1 MATTDNVWPAL
12 TGCFVAIQY
21 CSSWRIAA
29 ELRQAQQ
36 LSVANND
43 HNPQSSTAAGD
54 GDVMMPPGMMSSSHS
69 TSPIQGSSPGALS
82 APSRIPVAVPS
93 IKSGADGGAARG
105 LALLSMTGDEADKA
119 DEAATAADD
128 SPKVDRCESRLA
140 MSVSA
145 HHVGLFQFKGCGEV
159 DVVHLVVDHWQQQ
172 QQQQQQAAQQAARA
186 GGTSSATGTRHG
198 SHLLATGREEI
209 KGMLHGCLSNTSDSP
224 HVPWHCSRPK
234 WSSKHSTS
242 ELLLLQRGQV

>member
-1 MATTDNVWPAL
+1 MILMATTDNVWPAL
-12 TGCFVAIQY
+12 TCCFVAIQY

-36 LSVANND
+36 LSVANNH
-43 HNPQSSTAAGD
+43 HNPHSSTAAGD
-54 GDVMMPPGMMSSSHS
+54 GNVIMPPGMMSSSHS

-82 APSRIPVAVPS
+82 APIRIPVAVPS
-93 IKSGADGGAARG
+93 IKSGADGCAARG
-105 LALLSMTGDEADKA
+105 LALLSMTGDEADK
-119 DEAATAADD
+119 AATAADD

-172 QQQQQQAAQQAARA
+172 QQQQAAQQAARA
-186 GGTSSATGTRHG
+186 GGTSAPTETHG

-209 KGMLHGCLSNTSDSP
+209 KGKLHGCLSNTSDSP
-224 HVPWHCSRPK
+224 HIPWHCYRPK
-234 WSSKHSTS
+234 W
-242 ELLLLQRGQV
+242 